1 MLEVNGNWVSSQ
13 GQLTI
18 NAPSGQQYTGLA
30 LQNNGTAIGYLYA
43 DNTGNNTILYATASK
58 GIQFY
63 TNNSVSATIT
73 SAGNVGIGTTS
84 PNEKLNVS
92 GNIRVTSGFVSFSGS
107 ISTPSEAAAVYRP
120 SDNTLAF
127 STANVERMR
136 IDSVGNVGIGTNVPV
151 TYLSNVSG
159 SAKGLAIEGA
169 VPVFA
174 LKDTSASDDISYI
187 YQSTND
193 MRFLNY
199 AGGEMTF
206 RRGSGGTE
214 SMRID
219 SSGHLI
225 TPNGVTLGTSA
236 GVYNA
241 ANTLDDYEEGSWNPS
256 LSQGSATVS
265 GARYVKVGRLVYV
278 EALLT
283 SFTNRSTAAAIQ
295 VGNLPFTSSSD
306 CRAGNVSLSRFINRS
321 SGTIVSYLG
330 SSRNYAHFYAIVANA
345 DYEQVYHSH
354 LSASNS
360 NIYISITY
368 EAA

>member
-1 MLEVNGNWVSSQ
+1 MRLDADGNLGLGTNDPSRLLHLKAADSCLL
-13 GQLTI
+13 QLQVGNT
-18 NAPSGQQYTGLA
+18 
-30 LQNNGTAIGYLYA
+30 
-43 DNTGNNTILYATASK
+43 TGNCQILFGDSGST
-58 GIQFY
+58 
-63 TNNSVSATIT
+63 T
-73 SAGNVGIGTTS
+73 VG
-84 PNEKLNVS
+84 KVLYYHS
-92 GNIRVTSGFVSFSGS
+92 GN
-107 ISTPSEAAAVYRP
+107 A
-120 SDNTLAF
+120 LAF
-127 STANVERMR
+127 ETNSGERMR
-136 IDSVGNVGIGTNVPV
+136 IDSLGNLGIGTNTPN
-151 TYLSNVSG
+151 TYLSTVSG
-159 SAKGLAIEGA
+159 SATGLAIESA

-174 LKDTSASDDISYI
+174 LKDTSASDDVSYI

-283 SFTNRSTAAAIQ
+283 SFTDRSTAAVIQ

-321 SGTIVSYLG
+321 SGTIVNYLG
-330 SSRNYAHFYAIVANA
+330 SSRNYLHFYAIVANA
-345 DYEQVYHSH
+345 DYEQVSHSH